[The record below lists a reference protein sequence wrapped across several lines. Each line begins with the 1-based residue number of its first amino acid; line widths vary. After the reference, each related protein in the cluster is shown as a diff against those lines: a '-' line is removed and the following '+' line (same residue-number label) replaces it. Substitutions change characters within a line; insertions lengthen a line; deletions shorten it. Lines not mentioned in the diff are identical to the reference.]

1 MYLKLNFNVSFL
13 KQFKK
18 KIFISNK
25 MLEEQ
30 ISVDFDPNT
39 SINYKTESKIKR
51 VCKPLLCSCI
61 VTIMWV
67 GSCVLSFYAGE
78 YYDKGHNITHT

>member
-1 MYLKLNFNVSFL
+1 
-13 KQFKK
+13 
-18 KIFISNK
+18 
-25 MLEEQ
+25 MLEEP
-30 ISVDFDPNT
+30 IPVDFDSMNNANVQ
-39 SINYKTESKIKR
+39 INYKTESKIKR

>member
-1 MYLKLNFNVSFL
+1 
-13 KQFKK
+13 
-18 KIFISNK
+18 
-25 MLEEQ
+25 MLEEP
-30 ISVDFDPNT
+30 ISVDFDPINDPNVR
-39 SINYKTESKIKR
+39 INYKAGSKVKR

-78 YYDKGHNITHT
+78 YYDKGHGYNITDIH

>member
-1 MYLKLNFNVSFL
+1 
-13 KQFKK
+13 
-18 KIFISNK
+18 

-30 ISVDFDPNT
+30 ISVDFPPNT
-39 SINYKTESKIKR
+39 SINYKTGSKMKR

-78 YYDKGHNITHT
+78 YYNKGHNITHNITHN